1 MNTDITERLKDIKR
15 SFRLMM
21 DGVSSKSM
29 RDKGIEYHLNWGVP
43 FPMLKSKAA
52 EIGKD
57 YDLAIALWKEN
68 VRECKILATL
78 VMPAEKMLPEVVD
91 IWMEQT
97 TSVEIAEM
105 ASFNLYQYLP
115 FATEK
120 AYGWIAS
127 DSSIYQLCGFHV
139 FSRLFFK
146 GMIPDERGINEYIDQ
161 LSVVLQGEDLIVK
174 KAAMAS
180 VLRFAAL
187 GDVYES
193 IVQNALHK
201 FGIELF

>member
-1 MNTDITERLKDIKR
+1 MNADITERLKDIKR

-52 EIGKD
+52 EIGRD

-78 VMPAEKMLPEVVD
+78 VMPAEKMLPEIVD

-105 ASFNLYQYLP
+105 ASFNLYQHLP
-115 FATEK
+115 FAAEK
-120 AYGWIAS
+120 AYCWIAS
-127 DSSIYQLCGFHV
+127 DKAIYQLCGFHV
-139 FSRLFFK
+139 FSRLFLK
-146 GMIPDERGINEYIDQ
+146 KMAPDERGINEYIDQ
-161 LSVVLQGEDLIVK
+161 LSVALQGGNITVK

-180 VLRFAAL
+180 VSRFAAL

-193 IVQNALHK
+193 IAQNALRK
-201 FGIELF
+201 LGVDFF